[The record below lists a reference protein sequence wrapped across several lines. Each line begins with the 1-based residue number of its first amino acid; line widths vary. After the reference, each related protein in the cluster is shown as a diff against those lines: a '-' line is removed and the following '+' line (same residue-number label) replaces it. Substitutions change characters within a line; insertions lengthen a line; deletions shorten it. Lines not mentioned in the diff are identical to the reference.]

1 MECEFCKKLLSSLK
15 SLKSHQQKTKYCL
28 DIQGK
33 SIQDGYTCNFC
44 TKKFFNTDSIK
55 RHEKVCKKEK
65 IEYKIKIEK
74 QLLEQLEQ
82 IEQMEKEKLEQ
93 LEQME
98 KEKIE
103 YKIDIEQ
110 MKKEKIDIEKQLLEK
125 LEQMKKEK
133 IDYKINI
140 EKQLLEYKIQVEKLQ
155 GIIENIA
162 IKAVSKPNITNNNNI
177 ENLIFLDF
185 KETNIQD
192 KVDNFFT
199 IDHLKNGIK
208 GVARFT
214 KDFIINTDDDK
225 LKYICTD
232 VSRGF
237 FKYMDENGVVQ
248 KDVKAT
254 KLKNS
259 IKEPIINKSKDIFMN
274 ENTRIFDEINNTM
287 DCLQLDRLNNKMN
300 VLTEGFIQVKN
311 IDDNI
316 NEYSKE
322 LVMVL

>member
-1 MECEFCKKLLSSLK
+1 MECEFCKKILSSLK

-33 SIQDGYTCNFC
+33 SNIKCKFICDFCNKNFF
-44 TKKFFNTDSIK
+44 TKDSVS
-55 RHEKVCKKEK
+55 RHKKVCKKEIEK
-65 IEYKIKIEK
+65 LYIEQIEYKIKLEEQEEGYKIKLEK
-74 QLLEQLEQ
+74 QEE
-82 IEQMEKEKLEQ
+82 
-93 LEQME
+93 
-98 KEKIE
+98 
-103 YKIDIEQ
+103 
-110 MKKEKIDIEKQLLEK
+110 
-125 LEQMKKEK
+125 
-133 IDYKINI
+133 
-140 EKQLLEYKIQVEKLQ
+140 EYKIQIEKLQ
-155 GIIENIA
+155 KIIENIA
-162 IKAVSKPNITNNNNI
+162 VKAVSKPNINNI
-177 ENLIFLDF
+177 ENLTFLDF

-214 KDFIINTDDDK
+214 KDFIINTDDNK
-225 LKYICTD
+225 LKYICSD

-237 FKYMDENGVVQ
+237 FKYIDENGVVQ

-274 ENTRIFDEINNTM
+274 ENTRIFDEITNTV
-287 DCLQLDRLNNKMN
+287 DCLQLDRLNNNMN

-316 NEYSKE
+316 NDYSKE